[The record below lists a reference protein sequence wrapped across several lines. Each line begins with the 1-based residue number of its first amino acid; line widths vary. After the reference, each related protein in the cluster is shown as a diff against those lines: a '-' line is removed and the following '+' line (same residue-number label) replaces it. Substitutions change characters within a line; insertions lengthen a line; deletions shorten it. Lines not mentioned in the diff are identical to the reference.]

1 MKLSRRQLR
10 KLILKEAYMAG
21 RYFRTETDQQHI
33 DSIEYGLANELQN
46 MCDGYGFTCES
57 NGGVIV
63 LTRHDGVVFK
73 VTASNGTIE
82 IESDGMSAE
91 VEYDDR
97 ATTKGG
103 TRYAEILADEVLG
116 MIEKSEQ

>member
-21 RYFRTETDQQHI
+21 RYFRSEADQQHI
-33 DSIEYGLANELQN
+33 DSIEYGLANELEN

-57 NGGVIV
+57 NGGLIV

-91 VEYDDR
+91 VEYDAS

-103 TRYAEILADEVLG
+103 SYYAETLAAEVLE
-116 MIEKSEQ
+116 MIERPD